1 MKYYCNPLNLP
12 YKYQLS
18 VRNGVD
24 TAFREAADPSLI
36 FFKDRY
42 WLFPSMTGG
51 FFTSTDLCSWEFHPF
66 TEEIPIHDYA
76 PDVCVIDGAL
86 WFSASRGGMNG
97 AFYHSPDPVH
107 VPFEKV
113 PASFEFWDPHLFQ
126 DEDGRLYFFWGCTNT
141 SPIWGVELEKG
152 TMKPLCAPVG
162 LIRGQPERHGFERF
176 GENNRPNG
184 TAPYIEGAWMTKYK
198 GKYYLQYAA
207 PGTEFNVYSDGVYVA
222 DTPLGSYQP
231 APSNPYSFQPGGF
244 ITGSGHGSTL
254 KDRDGTYW
262 HADTLRISCTHPYER
277 RLGLWKAGFDSDGV
291 LYCDQRFGD
300 WPRAMD
306 APVWSDPEWML
317 LSYGKPVHA
326 SSGENPQWTVDEN
339 IRSWWS
345 ADDFD
350 SHPQLTL
357 DLEQSC
363 MVHAVQVNFADDAL
377 RVKPPKDAVWSQFL
391 GVPRVIE
398 DRPLHTRWLL
408 EASMDRKVWDIM
420 EDKRACD
427 TDLPHDLVVKEEGVQ
442 ARYIRL
448 TVTELPY
455 HQTARISG
463 LRVFGI
469 SQGQAPEKAR
479 VLECRRL
486 PLDGFLRWESSKG
499 ANACISWGYAP
510 DKLYHSEMVFG
521 YREASI
527 TALIKGQP
535 TWVRVDCFNEHGV
548 TRGDVFC
555 LG

>member
-36 FFKDRY
+36 FFKDCY

-51 FFTSTDLCSWEFHPF
+51 FFTSTDLCGWEFHPF
-66 TEEIPIHDYA
+66 TAEIPIHDYA
-76 PDVCVIDGAL
+76 PDVCVIDGEL

-97 AFYHSPDPVH
+97 AFYHSPDPVY

-162 LIRGQPERHGFERF
+162 LIWGHPERHGFERF

-207 PGTEFNVYSDGVYVA
+207 PGTELNVYSDGVYVA
-222 DTPLGSYQP
+222 DAPLGPYRP
-231 APSNPYSFQPGGF
+231 AVSNPYSFQPGGF

-254 KDRDGTYW
+254 KAQDGTYW
-262 HADTLRISCTHPYER
+262 HADTLRISCTHPFER
-277 RLGLWKAGFDSDGV
+277 RLGLWKAGFDEDGV
-291 LYCDQRFGD
+291 LFCDQRFGD
-300 WPRAMD
+300 WPRATD
-306 APVWSDPEWML
+306 TAAWSDPEWML

-326 SSGENPQWTVDEN
+326 SSGAHPQWAVDEN
-339 IRSWWS
+339 TRSWWS

-363 MVHAVQVNFADDAL
+363 MVHAVQINFADDAL

-391 GVPRVIE
+391 GVSRVIE

-408 EASMDRKVWDIM
+408 EASMDGKVWDIL

-427 TDLPHDLVVKEEGVQ
+427 TDLPHDLVVKEKGVQ
-442 ARYIRL
+442 VRYIRL

-469 SQGQAPEKAR
+469 SQGKSPRKPEFWKVSGSHWTDFSAGSPAR
-479 VLECRRL
+479 ARMPVSPGVMPRINY
-486 PLDGFLRWESSKG
+486 S
-499 ANACISWGYAP
+499 
-510 DKLYHSEMVFG
+510 
-521 YREASI
+521 
-527 TALIKGQP
+527 TAK
-535 TWVRVDCFNEHGV
+535 W
-548 TRGDVFC
+548 C
-555 LG
+555 LATGKRPSPR

>member
-12 YKYQLS
+12 YQYQLS
-18 VRNGVD
+18 VRDGVD
-24 TAFREAADPSLI
+24 TAFREAADPSLVL
-36 FFKDRY
+36 FQGKY

-51 FFTSTDLCSWEFHPF
+51 FFTSTDLCGWEFHPF
-66 TEEIPIHDYA
+66 TAEIPIHDYA

-86 WFSASRGGMNG
+86 WFSASRGGRNG
-97 AFYHSPDPVH
+97 AFYHSPDPIH

-126 DEDGRLYFFWGCTNT
+126 DEDGRLYFFWGCSNT

-162 LIRGQPERHGFERF
+162 LICGQPERHGFERF
-176 GENNRPNG
+176 GENNCPNG
-184 TAPYIEGAWMTKYK
+184 TAPYIEGAWMTKNK

-231 APSNPYSFQPGGF
+231 APSNPYSSQSGGF

-254 KDRDGTYW
+254 KALDGTYW
-262 HADTLRISCTHPYER
+262 HVDTLRISCTHPFER
-277 RLGLWKAGFDSDGV
+277 RLGLWKAGFDEDGV
-291 LYCDQRFGD
+291 LFCDQRFGD
-300 WPRAMD
+300 WPRATD
-306 APVWSDPEWML
+306 TAAWSDPEWML

-326 SSGENPQWTVDEN
+326 SSGAHPQWAVDEN

-345 ADDFD
+345 ADDSD
-350 SHPQLTL
+350 PCPQLTL
-357 DLEQSC
+357 DLEQAC

-377 RVKPPKDAVWSQFL
+377 LVKPKVDAVWSQFL

-408 EASMDRKVWDIM
+408 EASLDGKAWDIL
-420 EDKRACD
+420 EDKRSCD

-463 LRVFGI
+463 LRVFGT
-469 SQGQAPEKAR
+469 SPGAFPEKAR
-479 VLECRRL
+479 ILEGKRL
-486 PLDGFLRWESSKG
+486 PLDGFLRWESSRG
-499 ANACISWGYAP
+499 GNACISWGYAP
-510 DKLYHSEMVFG
+510 DKLYHSKMVFG
-521 YREASI
+521 HREASI

-535 TWVRVDCFNEHGV
+535 AWVRVDCFNEYGV

>member
-1 MKYYCNPLNLP
+1 M
-12 YKYQLS
+12 
-18 VRNGVD
+18 
-24 TAFREAADPSLI
+24 
-36 FFKDRY
+36 
-42 WLFPSMTGG
+42 
-51 FFTSTDLCSWEFHPF
+51 
-66 TEEIPIHDYA
+66 
-76 PDVCVIDGAL
+76 
-86 WFSASRGGMNG
+86 
-97 AFYHSPDPVH
+97 
-107 VPFEKV
+107 
-113 PASFEFWDPHLFQ
+113 
-126 DEDGRLYFFWGCTNT
+126 
-141 SPIWGVELEKG
+141 
-152 TMKPLCAPVG
+152 
-162 LIRGQPERHGFERF
+162 
-176 GENNRPNG
+176 
-184 TAPYIEGAWMTKYK
+184 
-198 GKYYLQYAA
+198 
-207 PGTEFNVYSDGVYVA
+207 A
-222 DTPLGSYQP
+222 DTPLGPYQP
-231 APSNPYSFQPGGF
+231 APSNPYSSQSGGF

-326 SSGENPQWTVDEN
+326 SSGVHPQWAVDEN

-345 ADDFD
+345 ADASDP
-350 SHPQLTL
+350 HPQLTL
-357 DLEQSC
+357 DLEQDC
-363 MVHAVQVNFADDAL
+363 MVHGVQINFADDAL
-377 RVKPPKDAVWSQFL
+377 RVKPKVDAVWSQFL

-408 EASMDRKVWDIM
+408 EGSVNGETWFVL
-420 EDKRACD
+420 EDKRTCD

-455 HQTARISG
+455 HQTARVSG

-469 SQGQAPEKAR
+469 SQGKSPEKAR
-479 VLECRRL
+479 ILEGKRL

-499 ANACISWGYAP
+499 GNACICWGYAP
-510 DKLYHSEMVFG
+510 DKLYHSKMVFG
-521 YREASI
+521 HQEASI

-548 TRGDVFC
+548 TRGDVLC

>member
-66 TEEIPIHDYA
+66 TAEIPIHDYA

-141 SPIWGVELEKG
+141 SPIWGVELEKE

-162 LIRGQPERHGFERF
+162 LIWGQPERHGFERF
-176 GENNRPNG
+176 GEDNRPNG

-222 DTPLGSYQP
+222 DTPLGSYQA

-306 APVWSDPEWML
+306 APAWSDPEWML
-317 LSYGKPVHA
+317 LSYGKPVRA
-326 SSGENPQWTVDEN
+326 SSGAHPQWAVDEN

-345 ADDFD
+345 ADDSD
-350 SHPQLTL
+350 PCPQLTL

-408 EASMDRKVWDIM
+408 EASMDGKVWDIM

>member
-66 TEEIPIHDYA
+66 TAEIPIHDYA

-86 WFSASRGGMNG
+86 WFSASRGGRNG

-141 SPIWGVELEKG
+141 SPIWGVELEKE
-152 TMKPLCAPVG
+152 TMKPLCAPAG
-162 LIRGQPERHGFERF
+162 LIWGQPERHGFERF
-176 GENNRPNG
+176 GEDNRPNG

-306 APVWSDPEWML
+306 APAWSDPEWML
-317 LSYGKPVHA
+317 LSYGKPVRA
-326 SSGENPQWTVDEN
+326 SSGAHPQWAVDEN

-345 ADDFD
+345 ADDSD
-350 SHPQLTL
+350 PCPQLTL

-408 EASMDRKVWDIM
+408 EASMDGKAWDIM

-486 PLDGFLRWESSKG
+486 PLDGFLRWESGEG

-510 DKLYHSEMVFG
+510 DKLFHSKMVFG
-521 YREASI
+521 YREAAI

-535 TWVRVDCFNEHGV
+535 AWVRVDCFNEHGV
-548 TRGDVFC
+548 IRGDVFC

>member
-66 TEEIPIHDYA
+66 TAEIPIHDYA

-86 WFSASRGGMNG
+86 WFSASRGGRNG

-306 APVWSDPEWML
+306 APAWSDPEWML

-408 EASMDRKVWDIM
+408 EASDRKS
-420 EDKRACD
+420 
-427 TDLPHDLVVKEEGVQ
+427 VV
-442 ARYIRL
+442 
-448 TVTELPY
+448 
-455 HQTARISG
+455 
-463 LRVFGI
+463 
-469 SQGQAPEKAR
+469 
-479 VLECRRL
+479 
-486 PLDGFLRWESSKG
+486 
-499 ANACISWGYAP
+499 
-510 DKLYHSEMVFG
+510 
-521 YREASI
+521 
-527 TALIKGQP
+527 
-535 TWVRVDCFNEHGV
+535 
-548 TRGDVFC
+548 
-555 LG
+555 